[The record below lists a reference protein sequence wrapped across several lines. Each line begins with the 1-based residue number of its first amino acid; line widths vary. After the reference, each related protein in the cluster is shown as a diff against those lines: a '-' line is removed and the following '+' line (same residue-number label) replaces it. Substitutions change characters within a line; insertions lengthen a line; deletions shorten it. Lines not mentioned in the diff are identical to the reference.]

1 MTIAKPAIFHDFLK
15 LEVDLEFLDQVFKIR
30 AHLSVSVCNGQC
42 CDNSTT
48 GTSSCSG
55 GDHKIK
61 QSLCCHSAEE
71 LAPWLLYVCIQN
83 LAALSSLLSR
93 CNLHY
98 RELNHSQRKL

>member
-1 MTIAKPAIFHDFLK
+1 VTIAKPAIFHDFLK

-61 QSLCCHSAEE
+61 QSLCGGIGTMAV
-71 LAPWLLYVCIQN
+71 VCVHTKFGSIVI
-83 LAALSSLLSR
+83 AA
-93 CNLHY
+93 
-98 RELNHSQRKL
+98 